1 MVERINFGNE
11 RKKLTFKTREERE
24 REGADR
30 QTEGREEGRRNF
42 NNERKKLT
50 LKN

>member
-24 REGADR
+24 IEKEREQTDR
-30 QTEGREEGRRNF
+30 RRG
-42 NNERKKLT
+42 ERKGGEISIMKER
-50 LKN
+50 N